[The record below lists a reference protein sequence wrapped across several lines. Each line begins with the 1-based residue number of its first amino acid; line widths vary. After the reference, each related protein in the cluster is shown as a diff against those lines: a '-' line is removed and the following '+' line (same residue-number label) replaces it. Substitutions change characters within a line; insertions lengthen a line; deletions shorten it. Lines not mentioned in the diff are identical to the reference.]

1 MKHKSHNQN
10 SEMVEDEFEQ
20 ENKEL
25 EGQWND
31 TSVDSWWLYS
41 YNGQPSDGGSKGG
54 GKANVMAGVKGKGKG
69 KDIPALED
77 DPKKKLKAVK
87 ASLTVVTK
95 GLGAWGFGQ
104 TKMAPK
110 QKNQVSS
117 VIKKLEAAHSKAKDL
132 EEASTEEI
140 HEFVQSANQLAGSSR
155 Q

>member
-1 MKHKSHNQN
+1 M
-10 SEMVEDEFEQ
+10 
-20 ENKEL
+20 
-25 EGQWND
+25 
-31 TSVDSWWLYS
+31 
-41 YNGQPSDGGSKGG
+41 
-54 GKANVMAGVKGKGKG
+54 MAGVKGKGKG

-117 VIKKLEAAHSKAKDL
+117 MIKKLEATQAKAKGL

-140 HEFVQSANQLAGSSR
+140 NDFVKSANQLASEAKKMME
-155 Q
+155 